1 MIPSSEFKPK
11 SGYVYVVTNECL
23 KLVNAKGIFRGRKVK
38 AVKIGNAKDF
48 TNRLG
53 SLNTAVYENF
63 DFHLGIKTDDVV
75 GLEGLIHT
83 ALQDYRIYTRDG
95 NKTEFFACPLEEV
108 IFRIK
113 KLISRGHKENVEE
126 YKGGKVI
133 GRHGAGIRANI
144 ERQQLSRKKAMT
156 LATDKEKCARDDVHK
171 KGRALPFSFASVGIS
186 VGSDLVFM
194 PTGAVVTVVDGKN
207 KISYEGKQYS
217 LSGFC
222 RRFMPNRSPSGSYRG
237 PKFFSFNGMRLIEVL
252 GGTTRLTEG
261 KSNNVR
267 QGESWKG
274 KTQLA
279 KLIARR
285 GGNEGAF
292 GGILHFF
299 SRKRP
304 CVKNSKWREALERVG
319 LKFDANDYVID
330 WSVAKNPL

>member
-53 SLNTAVYENF
+53 SLHTAVYENF

-83 ALQDYRIYTRDG
+83 ALQDYRIYTRD
-95 NKTEFFACPLEEV
+95 NEATEFFACPLDEV
-108 IFRIK
+108 IARIK
-113 KLISRGHKENVEE
+113 NLIVRGHKMDVEE
-126 YKGGKVI
+126 YKGGQVV
-133 GRHGAGIRANI
+133 GRSGAKIRANI
-144 ERQQLSRKKAMT
+144 QRHEAAKAKVVKS
-156 LATDKEKCARDDVHK
+156 AHK
-171 KGRALPFSFASVGIS
+171 NTGKAKAFSFSEVGIAN
-186 VGSDLVFM
+186 DAKLVFV
-194 PTGAVVTVVDGKN
+194 PTGAEVTVVDDR
-207 KISYEGKQYS
+207 KIEYKGTRYS

-222 RRFMPNRSPSGSYRG
+222 RVFMPQKNASGAYQG
-237 PKFFSFNGMRLIEVL
+237 PKYFSYK
-252 GGTTRLTEG
+252 G
-261 KSNNVR
+261 KSLLEIRN
-267 QGESWKG
+267 ESNPSCGMEERWEG

-292 GGILHFF
+292 GGILHYF
-299 SRKRP
+299 SRKRR
-304 CVKNSKWREALERVG
+304 CAKTCKWRELLSSAG
-319 LKFDANDYVID
+319 IKFDAKDYVIN
-330 WSVAKNPL
+330 WAAAKNPL

>member
-1 MIPSSEFKPK
+1 MMQNSEFKPK
-11 SGYVYVVTNECL
+11 AGYVYVVTNDCL
-23 KLVNAKGIFRGRKVK
+23 KLVKAKGIFKGKLVK

-48 TNRLG
+48 TSRLG

-75 GLEGLIHT
+75 GLEGIIHT

-95 NKTEFFACPLEEV
+95 DETEFFACPLNEV
-108 IFRIK
+108 IARIK
-113 KLISRGHKENVEE
+113 NLIVRGHKMDVEE
-126 YKGGKVI
+126 YRGGKVV
-133 GRHGAGIRANI
+133 GRSGAKIRANI
-144 ERQQLSRKKAMT
+144 KRHEAAKA
-156 LATDKEKCARDDVHK
+156 KVEKSAHK
-171 KGRALPFSFASVGIS
+171 NTGKAKAFSFAEVGMS
-186 VGSDLVFM
+186 NGTKLVFV
-194 PTGAVVTVVDGKN
+194 PTGVEVTVVGDK
-207 KISYEGKQYS
+207 KIEYKGAQYS

-222 RRFMPNRSPSGSYRG
+222 KDFMPHKNASGAYQGSKYFSY
-237 PKFFSFNGMRLIEVL
+237 K
-252 GGTTRLTEG
+252 G
-261 KSNNVR
+261 KSLLEIRNDSNPSCGMEER
-267 QGESWKG
+267 WEG

-304 CVKNSKWREALERVG
+304 CVKSSKWREMLEQAG

-330 WSVAKNPL
+330 WSTAKNPL

>member
-144 ERQQLSRKKAMT
+144 ERQQLRRKKAMT
-156 LATDKEKCARDDVHK
+156 LATDKAKCARDDVHK
-171 KGRALPFSFASVGIS
+171 KGRAFNYFLRFDNKCKNKFIFVFLFNPSSFTLKGRRLWTSGRMWGARGVNRITILNRANIGRARRNLLDLSHVVGGMRELMVAYCICSVA
-186 VGSDLVFM
+186 SDLVER
-194 PTGAVVTVVDGKN
+194 TA
-207 KISYEGKQYS
+207 
-217 LSGFC
+217 
-222 RRFMPNRSPSGSYRG
+222 
-237 PKFFSFNGMRLIEVL
+237 NGECPLNTQALNLI
-252 GGTTRLTEG
+252 
-261 KSNNVR
+261 
-267 QGESWKG
+267 Q
-274 KTQLA
+274 KTM
-279 KLIARR
+279 
-285 GGNEGAF
+285 
-292 GGILHFF
+292 
-299 SRKRP
+299 
-304 CVKNSKWREALERVG
+304 W
-319 LKFDANDYVID
+319 
-330 WSVAKNPL
+330 